1 MLFKS
6 EHLNQIKTGEI
17 SLAFRKWKRPSVKK
31 GTLMNTSIGQVQIL
45 DITKID
51 ISSITEKDALKSGFN
66 DLNAL
71 IAVLNSRDGG
81 QIYKVEVS
89 YSNPDPRIELRNDS
103 EITQTDFDK
112 IKAKLN
118 RLDKY
123 SRSGNWTLH
132 ILGAIME
139 NPKLNAGQLAEK
151 TGKEK
156 EWLKTNIRKLKNIGL
171 TVSHN
176 PGYTISPRGKI
187 FVEKL
192 NG

>member
-1 MLFKS
+1 
-6 EHLNQIKTGEI
+6 
-17 SLAFRKWKRPSVKK
+17 
-31 GTLMNTSIGQVQIL
+31 MNTSIGQVQIL

-139 NPKLNAGQLAEK
+139 NPKLSAGQLAEK

-187 FVEKL
+187 FMEKL

>member
-187 FVEKL
+187 FMEKL

>member
-139 NPKLNAGQLAEK
+139 NPKLSAGQLAEK

-187 FVEKL
+187 FMEKL